1 MLPLLLAALQGGGGL
16 LASAGGAG
24 GAGGLLASAG
34 GAGGAGGLLQGAG
47 SGIASS
53 MNFPFLQGA
62 APMAP
67 TQMMGTAP
75 IPDAPTFSGSSGIGA
90 PKQSA
95 PLPPIEYAS
104 PAQIQHI
111 QIGGKYKRRF

>member
-16 LASAGGAG
+16 LAS
-24 GAGGLLASAG
+24 
-34 GAGGAGGLLQGAG
+34 AGGAGGLLQGAG

-90 PKQSA
+90 PKQSV

>member
-1 MLPLLLAALQGGGGL
+1 MPPLLLAALQGGGGL
-16 LASAGGAG
+16 LAS
-24 GAGGLLASAG
+24 
-34 GAGGAGGLLQGAG
+34 AGGAGGLLQGAG

-67 TQMMGTAP
+67 TQ
-75 IPDAPTFSGSSGIGA
+75 
-90 PKQSA
+90 SA
-95 PLPPIEYAS
+95 PSLPPIEYAS

>member
-16 LASAGGAG
+16 LAS
-24 GAGGLLASAG
+24 
-34 GAGGAGGLLQGAG
+34 AGGAGGLLQGAG

-90 PKQSA
+90 PNQSA

>member
-24 GAGGLLASAG
+24 G
-34 GAGGAGGLLQGAG
+34 LLQGAG
-47 SGIASS
+47 SGIASR

-75 IPDAPTFSGSSGIGA
+75 IPDAPTFSGSGGIDA

>member
-16 LASAGGAG
+16 LAS
-24 GAGGLLASAG
+24 
-34 GAGGAGGLLQGAG
+34 AGGAGGLLQGAG

-75 IPDAPTFSGSSGIGA
+75 IPDTPTFSGSSGIGA

>member
-1 MLPLLLAALQGGGGL
+1 MLPLLLAALQGG
-16 LASAGGAG
+16 
-24 GAGGLLASAG
+24 GGLLASAG

-90 PKQSA
+90 TKQSA

>member
-24 GAGGLLASAG
+24 GAGGLLAS
-34 GAGGAGGLLQGAG
+34 AGGAGGLLQGAG

>member
-16 LASAGGAG
+16 LAS
-24 GAGGLLASAG
+24 
-34 GAGGAGGLLQGAG
+34 AGGAGGLLQGAG

-67 TQMMGTAP
+67 TQ
-75 IPDAPTFSGSSGIGA
+75 
-90 PKQSA
+90 SA

>member
-16 LASAGGAG
+16 LASAG

-67 TQMMGTAP
+67 TQ
-75 IPDAPTFSGSSGIGA
+75 
-90 PKQSA
+90 SA

>member
-16 LASAGGAG
+16 LAS
-24 GAGGLLASAG
+24 
-34 GAGGAGGLLQGAG
+34 AGGAGGLLQGAG

-95 PLPPIEYAS
+95 PLPTIEYAS